1 MAAMRN
7 DMLPAW
13 RADSQNGCI
22 LKKQDSGLALPSS
35 FLGAF

>member
-7 DMLPAW
+7 DMLPAC
-13 RADSQNGCI
+13 RADGQNDCI
-22 LKKQDSGLALPSS
+22 LKNQDSGLALPSS